1 MDLDGAVRQK
11 RQELEENSSSDSPA
25 PDYDKIAGVCLRYT
39 LPSIHSTH
47 ADCDALKLKHRQ
59 RTADISGEVGGSRWA
74 KL

>member
-1 MDLDGAVRQK
+1 MDLDVRQR

-25 PDYDKIAGVCLRYT
+25 PDYDKIAGVCLHYT

-47 ADCDALKLKHRQ
+47 AECDALKLKHGQ
-59 RTADISGEVGGSRWA
+59 RTADIGGEVGGSRWA